1 MFKAAD
7 TDGDGEIS
15 LDEFKTIMRAG
26 PDTKPDNA
34 LVGGIKG
41 GIGGATN
48 LVGGAVGGAA
58 DLAKKGGGAA
68 LDGAKGAASKV
79 GDVSKGALEATL
91 KTLGGAAAFQSVFG
105 ANIDKSDHGL
115 EKAFKGVD
123 TDSSGKISAKEMNA
137 HITKVYGS
145 EMDPSIVEEMFK
157 VADKDGDGEVDLDE
171 FKAIMRAGPDTKP
184 KAKAGSEAANGA
196 AVDPTAMTNLY
207 MLLRSAVF
215 LLAPF
220 ASLLNTN
227 TWVEPGYCLGLPD
240 VEASYPPLLF
250 KYVDGN
256 RWAVNTLTEFMWE
269 AAPAGSRP
277 GPGLPAGGP
286 GRAPFRAVNRVQT
299 ARTTPP
305 KVRKPPP
312 HPRGV
317 TPPARGGLEGGRGP
331 SSARARGPC
340 GGLGGPGTG
349 QPPESIFEPKRSKKC
364 KIPFC
369 DDTSFRGKAT
379 TPVVAPG
386 PTLGPGGSPRAFRA
400 DLARFSFF

>member
-1 MFKAAD
+1 MAAVLDSIKGGVTGAVGKVGEGANAVGGGLKSGLDAGMEGTKAAASKVGEGGKAAFEATLKALSGAAQFQAVFSSTIDKSDEGLKKAFDGVDADSSGQISAKEMSDYIAKVYGGPLDESITKEMFKAAD

-34 LVGGIKG
+34 LVGGLKG

-91 KTLGGAAAFQSVFG
+91 KTLGGAAAFQLVFG

-145 EMDPSIVEEMFK
+145 EMDSSIVEEMFK

-171 FKAIMRAGPDTKP
+171 FKAIMRAGPDSKA
-184 KAKAGSEAANGA
+184 KAKAGIAEAANEEK
-196 AVDPTAMTNLY
+196 
-207 MLLRSAVF
+207 
-215 LLAPF
+215 PF
-220 ASLLNTN
+220 
-227 TWVEPGYCLGLPD
+227 
-240 VEASYPPLLF
+240 F
-250 KYVDGN
+250 
-256 RWAVNTLTEFMWE
+256 
-269 AAPAGSRP
+269 
-277 GPGLPAGGP
+277 
-286 GRAPFRAVNRVQT
+286 
-299 ARTTPP
+299 
-305 KVRKPPP
+305 
-312 HPRGV
+312 
-317 TPPARGGLEGGRGP
+317 
-331 SSARARGPC
+331 
-340 GGLGGPGTG
+340 
-349 QPPESIFEPKRSKKC
+349 KKC
-364 KIPFC
+364 LP
-369 DDTSFRGKAT
+369 
-379 TPVVAPG
+379 
-386 PTLGPGGSPRAFRA
+386 
-400 DLARFSFF
+400 

>member
-26 PDTKPDNA
+26 PDTKPDNG

-171 FKAIMRAGPDTKP
+171 FKAIMRAGPDS
-184 KAKAGSEAANGA
+184 KAKAGISEAANGEK
-196 AVDPTAMTNLY
+196 
-207 MLLRSAVF
+207 
-215 LLAPF
+215 PF
-220 ASLLNTN
+220 
-227 TWVEPGYCLGLPD
+227 
-240 VEASYPPLLF
+240 F
-250 KYVDGN
+250 
-256 RWAVNTLTEFMWE
+256 
-269 AAPAGSRP
+269 
-277 GPGLPAGGP
+277 
-286 GRAPFRAVNRVQT
+286 
-299 ARTTPP
+299 
-305 KVRKPPP
+305 
-312 HPRGV
+312 
-317 TPPARGGLEGGRGP
+317 
-331 SSARARGPC
+331 
-340 GGLGGPGTG
+340 
-349 QPPESIFEPKRSKKC
+349 KKC
-364 KIPFC
+364 LP
-369 DDTSFRGKAT
+369 
-379 TPVVAPG
+379 
-386 PTLGPGGSPRAFRA
+386 
-400 DLARFSFF
+400 

>member
-1 MFKAAD
+1 MIAVPSQHLRARSFDHFLTCRRLDESTIKEMFKAAD
-7 TDGDGEIS
+7 TDGDGGIS

-34 LVGGIKG
+34 LVGGLKG

-171 FKAIMRAGPDTKP
+171 FKAIMRAGPDSKAQ
-184 KAKAGSEAANGA
+184 AKAGISEAANGEK
-196 AVDPTAMTNLY
+196 
-207 MLLRSAVF
+207 
-215 LLAPF
+215 PF
-220 ASLLNTN
+220 
-227 TWVEPGYCLGLPD
+227 
-240 VEASYPPLLF
+240 F
-250 KYVDGN
+250 
-256 RWAVNTLTEFMWE
+256 
-269 AAPAGSRP
+269 
-277 GPGLPAGGP
+277 
-286 GRAPFRAVNRVQT
+286 
-299 ARTTPP
+299 
-305 KVRKPPP
+305 
-312 HPRGV
+312 
-317 TPPARGGLEGGRGP
+317 
-331 SSARARGPC
+331 
-340 GGLGGPGTG
+340 
-349 QPPESIFEPKRSKKC
+349 KKC
-364 KIPFC
+364 LP
-369 DDTSFRGKAT
+369 
-379 TPVVAPG
+379 
-386 PTLGPGGSPRAFRA
+386 
-400 DLARFSFF
+400 